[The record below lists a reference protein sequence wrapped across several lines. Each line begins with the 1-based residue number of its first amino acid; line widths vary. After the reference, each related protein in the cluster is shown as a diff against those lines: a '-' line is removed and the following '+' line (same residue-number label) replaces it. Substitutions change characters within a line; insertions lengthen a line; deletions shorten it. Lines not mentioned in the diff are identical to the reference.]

1 MIDLGKVNPGST
13 IRIPFGSYAGSTGA
27 SSATTNL
34 AAADVL
40 IFKDGS
46 ATERASTA
54 GITVTADF
62 DTRTGLNLIEINLG
76 DNTTAGFYAA
86 GSEYIVM
93 IGDVTI
99 DTQTV
104 RFPLARFRIGY
115 PQAMIDTTIASLSS
129 QTSFTLAA
137 GPAEDDA
144 LNGCWAIIHDVA
156 SAVQL
161 AMARIDDYTGST
173 KTVTLAAGAS
183 FTAAA
188 SDNISILPKTAP
200 TVADIVQTAL
210 AESYRAD
217 GATGSIVQMLYEI
230 VARLGESSI
239 SGTTMTTKR
248 IDGSTTAATY
258 TLDSATTPT
267 SITRAS

>member
-27 SSATTNL
+27 SSATTGL

-46 ATERASTA
+46 ATERASAA

-62 DTRTGLNLIEINLG
+62 DTRTGLNLIEINLA

-86 GSEYIVM
+86 GSEYLVM

-104 RFPLARFRIGY
+104 RFPLARFRIGI
-115 PQAMIDTTIASLSS
+115 AGAVLDTTIATLAS

-137 GPAEDDA
+137 GPAEDNA
-144 LNGCWAIIHDVA
+144 LNGCRVYMHDVA
-156 SAVQL
+156 SAVQGGF
-161 AMARIDDYTGST
+161 ATVQAYTGST
-173 KTVTLAAGAS
+173 RTVTLVAGTT

-188 SDNISILPKTAP
+188 TDSISIFPPSGLLSGLP
-200 TVADIVQTAL
+200 
-210 AESYRAD
+210 ESYRAD
-217 GATGSIVQMLYEI
+217 GAIGSVAQLLYEM